1 MGLRDRIIEAAG
13 GASIGKL
20 EDGIRSEKVNNEVI
34 HENLRRLEMA
44 MEEEGWRRTTATIEQ
59 EFTRGG
65 LTDMIRISRAM
76 YLVHPLIQRAVDVKS
91 YYTWSQGCT
100 VQANDQ
106 KIQDMIVSPMM
117 ENDAN
122 RAELYSH
129 AGRLGTCVD
138 QQVDGNIFFALF
150 TNGYGD
156 VSVRSV
162 PTEQIIEI
170 LSREGDGKIVTFY
183 RRMWTEEV
191 LNELTGAMEHHQ
203 KEELYPDWRYHPR
216 RKPEKFGSLK
226 VNWDAPIMHRK
237 TGGFKAMKFGVPE
250 TYAALEWARA
260 YKGFLED
267 WHTLVKSLSRF
278 AWQATTKGRKGKALK
293 RKLEDETKPRIEE
306 AAEPP
311 IPRPKRIGDAWIGKD
326 GDSLTPIPKTGAT
339 VSSDDARP
347 SRLMIA
353 SAMGLP
359 DTILSGDPQQGA
371 LATAKT
377 LDRPTELMMLS
388 MQTMEAEREQ
398 DIFRYAVDAKV
409 RALQLPGKEVQ
420 DPRTGLWIIEPTG
433 DTAVGVTFPPIL
445 EHDVKESVE
454 AIVAAATLQG
464 KSDAETMPFEL
475 VSKMLMEAIGAED
488 IDKVL
493 EEMPDE
499 EEREAKKQERA
510 EKFAAQ
516 KALSELPEEEQQEIN
531 EAITKLR
538 EAIESGRRG
547 DPVPA

>member
-1 MGLRDRIIEAAG
+1 
-13 GASIGKL
+13 
-20 EDGIRSEKVNNEVI
+20 
-34 HENLRRLEMA
+34 
-44 MEEEGWRRTTATIEQ
+44 
-59 EFTRGG
+59 
-65 LTDMIRISRAM
+65 
-76 YLVHPLIQRAVDVKS
+76 
-91 YYTWSQGCT
+91 
-100 VQANDQ
+100 
-106 KIQDMIVSPMM
+106 M

-122 RAELYSH
+122 RSELYSH
-129 AGRLGTCVD
+129 AARLGTCVD
-138 QQVDGNIFFALF
+138 QQVDGNIFLALF

-156 VSVRSV
+156 VSVRSI
-162 PTEQIIEI
+162 PTEQIVEI
-170 LSREGDGKIVTFY
+170 LSREGDGRIVTFY

-191 LNELTGAMEHHQ
+191 LDEYTGTMKRHQ

-216 RKPEKFGSLK
+216 RKPERFGSLK

-278 AWQATTKGRKGKALK
+278 AWKATTKGRKGKALK
-293 RKLEDETKPRIEE
+293 RKMEE
-306 AAEPP
+306 EGKSRRVEESEEP

-326 GDSLTPIPKTGAT
+326 GDDLTPIPKSGAT
-339 VSSDDARP
+339 VASDDARP

-388 MQTMEAEREQ
+388 MQTLEAEREQ
-398 DIFRYAVDAKV
+398 DIFRYSVDAKV
-409 RALQLPGKEVQ
+409 RALQLNGREVQ
-420 DPRTGLWIIEPTG
+420 DPRTGLWVIEPSG
-433 DTAVGVTFPPIL
+433 DTSVAVTFPPIL
-445 EHDVKESVE
+445 EHDQKESVE

-464 KSDAETMPFEL
+464 KTDAETMPFEL
-475 VSKMLMEAIGAED
+475 VSKMLLEAIGAED

-493 EEMPDE
+493 EDMPDE
-499 EEREAKKQERA
+499 EEREQKKLERQEQ
-510 EKFAAQ
+510 FAAQ
-516 KALSELPEEEQQEIN
+516 AALAELPEEEQKEIN
-531 EAITKLR
+531 EAIKQLT
-538 EAIESGRRG
+538 EAIERGHRG